1 MPTFNVDVTYSPNFW
16 RRFEPSLYHQAVSEA
31 LRKAAPYVVSSAQS
45 NANFVMGYETGKL
58 KASIMSEQPSANV
71 VVFRAPA
78 TNESGRPYGQY
89 VELGT
94 GRGPAQPFL
103 VPAVRDSLP
112 LVKSMIRDEIRSV
125 R

>member
-1 MPTFNVDVTYSPNFW
+1 MPNINVDVTYSPNFW
-16 RRFEPSLYHQAVSEA
+16 RRFEPALYRQAVSEA
-31 LRKAAPYVVSSAQS
+31 LRRSAPEIVSVAQR

-58 KASIMSEQPSANV
+58 KSSILSEMRATNV

-78 TNESGRPYGQY
+78 TNMIGKPYGQY

-103 VPAVRDSLP
+103 VPAVKDSLP
-112 LVKSMIRDEIRSV
+112 LVVRNIKDEIR
-125 R
+125 RI